1 MQGMDRYARNC
12 VLLEE
17 GSIIMP
23 DTDTKDKI
31 NVIYDIDANGMI
43 NVTAYFVN
51 DESYRASLQIQYE
64 PT

>member
-17 GSIIMP
+17 GSIILP
-23 DTDTKDKI
+23 DTDTKDKV

-43 NVTAYFVN
+43 NVTAYFMK
-51 DESYRASLQIQYE
+51 DESYRTSL
-64 PT
+64 